1 MLNNFNSCVILFCQL
16 VCSFFYFE
24 LLLILNGLEPTRII
38 SCIIYIIMCKALYI
52 HLVTYIYTKLD
63 LLYIVEPYLDL
74 ILDSDGPDI
83 CLASYKNLPIETEK

>member
-1 MLNNFNSCVILFCQL
+1 
-16 VCSFFYFE
+16 
-24 LLLILNGLEPTRII
+24 
-38 SCIIYIIMCKALYI
+38 MCKALYI